1 MVKNKFSV
9 VIVTYN
15 RSKELIFALNSVLN
29 QKFKPSEII
38 IVNNYN
44 IKITKKTLGINNKK
58 IKIFNSKKN
67 LQCAKGRN
75 LGAKMSRS
83 KYIAFLDDDD
93 QWSSNYL
100 FKANKLINN
109 NNSDAIL
116 TDIYFLNFKKKILK
130 SIPKLNIQDCFIKNP
145 GCMGSNLI
153 VKKKNFHQL
162 KGYNPKYIP
171 AEDREF
177 LIRMLLKKFKISI
190 SKSKVFYNL
199 DSPNQISK
207 NYSLI
212 LNGHKNLLRKYKK
225 YINFKN
231 KMFINFKLNKVR
243 YLKEKNYLIKLFY
256 LSIST
261 AYYLT
266 CLMVK

>member
-1 MVKNKFSV
+1 
-9 VIVTYN
+9 
-15 RSKELIFALNSVLN
+15 
-29 QKFKPSEII
+29 
-38 IVNNYN
+38 
-44 IKITKKTLGINNKK
+44 
-58 IKIFNSKKN
+58 
-67 LQCAKGRN
+67 
-75 LGAKMSRS
+75 
-83 KYIAFLDDDD
+83 
-93 QWSSNYL
+93 
-100 FKANKLINN
+100 
-109 NNSDAIL
+109 
-116 TDIYFLNFKKKILK
+116 
-130 SIPKLNIQDCFIKNP
+130 
-145 GCMGSNLI
+145 MGSNLI

-212 LNGHKNLLRKYKK
+212 LNGHKNLLQKYKK

-231 KMFINFKLNKVR
+231 KMFINFKLNKAR